1 VLTVRQALE
10 IALQKTTR
18 LPVETTA
25 LLESAG
31 RVLAEDVVSDVDMPP
46 FARCTMDGYAVRSED
61 VCNAPVRL
69 QVIGVIPAGAYPNF
83 SLQPMQ
89 AAKIMTGAPLPPGAD
104 AVQMVE
110 KTRALED
117 GTAVAILESVA
128 AGHNVSPLGSE
139 ARQGEV
145 VLPMGAFVTP
155 AVIGLLA
162 AVGKNMVA
170 VYRAPAVGILAT
182 GDELVDVAEK
192 PALGQIRNSNS
203 FALHAQVRQ
212 AGGKPQLLGIA
223 KDTKANLRHRL
234 AEGLQYD
241 LFLATGG
248 VSMGDL
254 DLVEEVFAE
263 FGLEVFFDKIAMKPG
278 KPVVMARS
286 AQGGLVFGLPGNP
299 VSAST
304 VFEVLVRP
312 VMRKMMG
319 FPVYQ
324 NQMALATLTEPFANR
339 SGRENYAP
347 AVAWYEEKRFLVRP
361 LKSKGSGD
369 VVTYAK
375 SNSYLICPIDRTE
388 LLPNENVVVML
399 RPDFFYG

>member
-1 VLTVRQALE
+1 MITVRQALE
-10 IALQKTTR
+10 IALQKTAR
-18 LPVETTA
+18 LPVETLP

-31 RVLAEDVVSDVDMPP
+31 RILAEDVISDVDMPP
-46 FARCTMDGYAVRSED
+46 FPRSSMDGYAVRSAD
-61 VCNAPVRL
+61 VRHAPARL
-69 QVIGVIPAGAYPNF
+69 QVVGTIPAGSYPNF
-83 SLQPMQ
+83 SLQSQQ

-110 KTRALED
+110 KTRPLEE
-117 GTAVAILESVA
+117 GTAVAILESVS
-128 AGHNVSPLGSE
+128 AGNNVSPLGSE
-139 ARQGEV
+139 ARQGEI
-145 VLPMGAFVTP
+145 VLPAGKFISPGV
-155 AVIGLLA
+155 VGLLA
-162 AVGKNMVA
+162 AVGKNTVA
-170 VYRAPAVGILAT
+170 VYRAPVVGILAT
-182 GDELVDVAEK
+182 GDELVEVDAK
-192 PALGQIRNSNS
+192 PGSGQIRNSNS
-203 FALHAQVRQ
+203 STLYAQVRQ
-212 AGGKPQLLGIA
+212 AGGRPDLLGVA
-223 KDTKANLRHRL
+223 KDTKANLRHRI
-234 AEGLQYD
+234 ADGLHYD

-254 DLVEEVFAE
+254 DLVEDVFAE

-286 AQGGLVFGLPGNP
+286 NRGGIIFGLPGNP
-299 VSAST
+299 ISATT

-324 NQMALATLTEPFANR
+324 NQMVLATLTEPFANR

-347 AVAWYEEKRFLVRP
+347 AVVWYEENRFMVRP

-375 SNSYLICPIDRTE
+375 SNSYLICPIDRTVLNADE
-388 LLPNENVVVML
+388 TVVVML

>member
-1 VLTVRQALE
+1 MISVRQALE
-10 IALQKTTR
+10 IALQQTAR
-18 LPVETTA
+18 LPIEKKS

-46 FARCTMDGYAVRSED
+46 FARSTMDGYAVRSED
-61 VCNAPVRL
+61 VRNAPVRL
-69 QVIGVIPAGAYPNF
+69 QVVGVIPAGAYPNF
-83 SLQPMQ
+83 SLQVMQ

-110 KTRALED
+110 KTRSLEE
-117 GTAVAILESVA
+117 GSAVAILESA
-128 AGHNVSPLGSE
+128 KSGHNVSPFGSE
-139 ARQGEV
+139 ARRDEI
-145 VLPMGAFVTP
+145 VLPAGTFVSP

-162 AVGKNMVA
+162 AVGKNTIA
-170 VYRAPAVGILAT
+170 VYRSPSVGILAT
-182 GDELVDVAEK
+182 GDELVDIAAK

-203 FALHAQVRQ
+203 FTLYAQVMQ

-223 KDTKANLRHRL
+223 KDTKAHLRQSI

-254 DLVEEVFAE
+254 DLVEDVFAE
-263 FGLEVFFDKIAMKPG
+263 LGLEIFFEKIAMKPG

-286 AQGGLVFGLPGNP
+286 AGGGLIFGLPGNP
-299 VSAST
+299 VSATT

-324 NQMALATLTEPFANR
+324 NQMVLATLTEPFANR
-339 SGRENYAP
+339 SSRENYAP
-347 AVAWYEEKRFLVRP
+347 SVTWYEERRFMVRP

-375 SNSYLICPIDRTE
+375 SNSYLICPIDRAG
-388 LLPNENVVVML
+388 LSPNENVVVML
-399 RPDFFYG
+399 RPDFFYC

>member
-1 VLTVRQALE
+1 MITVRQALE
-10 IALQKTTR
+10 IALQKTAR
-18 LPVETTA
+18 LPIATIP
-25 LLESAG
+25 LLESSG
-31 RVLAEDVVSDVDMPP
+31 HILAADVISDVDMPP
-46 FARCTMDGYAVRSED
+46 FPRCTMDGYAVRSAD
-61 VCNAPVRL
+61 VHNAPARL
-69 QVIGVIPAGAYPNF
+69 QVVGTIPAGSYPNF
-83 SLQPMQ
+83 SLQPQQ
-89 AAKIMTGAPLPPGAD
+89 AAKIMTGAPLPYGAD

-110 KTRALED
+110 KTRPLED
-117 GTAVAILESVA
+117 GSAVAILESVP

-145 VLPMGAFVTP
+145 VLPAGKFISP
-155 AVIGLLA
+155 GVIGLLA
-162 AVGKNMVA
+162 ATGKSAVA
-170 VYRAPAVGILAT
+170 VYRAPIVGILAT
-182 GDELVDVAEK
+182 GDELVEIEAK
-192 PALGQIRNSNS
+192 PGRGQIRNSNS
-203 FALHAQVRQ
+203 ATLYAQVQ
-212 AGGKPQLLGIA
+212 TAGGRPDLLGVA
-223 KDTKANLRHRL
+223 KDAKASLRHRI
-234 AEGLQYD
+234 ADGLHYD

-286 AQGGLVFGLPGNP
+286 NRGGIIFGLPGNP
-299 VSAST
+299 LSAT
-304 VFEVLVRP
+304 TIFEVLVRP

-324 NQMALATLTEPFANR
+324 NQMVLATLTEPFANR

-347 AVAWYEEKRFLVRP
+347 AVTWYEEKHFMVRP

-369 VVTYAK
+369 IVTYAK
-375 SNSYLICPIDRTE
+375 SNSYLICPIDRAE
-388 LLPNENVVVML
+388 LAPDETVVVML

>member
-1 VLTVRQALE
+1 MIPVREALE
-10 IALQKTTR
+10 IALQQTAR
-18 LPVETTA
+18 LPIETTS

-46 FARCTMDGYAVRSED
+46 FPRSTMDGYAVRSDD
-61 VCNAPVRL
+61 VRNAPVRL
-69 QVIGVIPAGAYPNF
+69 QVVGMIPAGAYPDF

-89 AAKIMTGAPLPPGAD
+89 AAKIMTGAPLPSGAD
-104 AVQMVE
+104 AVQMIE
-110 KTRALED
+110 KTRALDE
-117 GTAVAILESVA
+117 GGAVAILENVES
-128 AGHNVSPLGSE
+128 GNNVSPFGSE

-145 VLPMGAFVTP
+145 VLPVGTFISP
-155 AVIGLLA
+155 GVIGLLA
-162 AVGKNMVA
+162 AVGKRTLA
-170 VYRAPAVGILAT
+170 VYRAPSVGILAT
-182 GDELVDVAEK
+182 GDELVDIAAK
-192 PALGQIRNSNS
+192 PAAGQIRNSNS
-203 FALHAQVRQ
+203 FALYAQVRQ
-212 AGGKPQLLGIA
+212 AGGRPQLLGVA
-223 KDTKANLRHRL
+223 KDTKTDLRNGI

-263 FGLEVFFDKIAMKPG
+263 FDLEIFFEKIAMKPG

-286 AQGGLVFGLPGNP
+286 ARGGLVFGLPGNP
-299 VSAST
+299 VSAAT

-312 VMRKMMG
+312 VIRKMMG

-324 NQMALATLTEPFANR
+324 NQMVLATLTEPFANR

-347 AVAWYEEKRFLVRP
+347 AVTWFEEKRFMVRP

-375 SNSYLICPIDRTE
+375 SNSYLICPIDRAE
-388 LLPNENVVVML
+388 LLPSENVVVML
-399 RPDFFYG
+399 RPDFFYC

>member
-1 VLTVRQALE
+1 MITVRQALE
-10 IALQKTTR
+10 IALQKTAR
-18 LPVETTA
+18 LPIETLP

-31 RVLAEDVVSDVDMPP
+31 RILAEDVISDVDLPP
-46 FARCTMDGYAVRSED
+46 FPRSSMDGYAVRSAD
-61 VCNAPVRL
+61 VRHAPARL
-69 QVIGVIPAGAYPNF
+69 QVVGTIPAGSYPNF

-89 AAKIMTGAPLPPGAD
+89 AAKIMTGAPLPLGAD

-110 KTRALED
+110 KTRPLEE
-117 GTAVAILESVA
+117 GTAVAILESVP
-128 AGHNVSPLGSE
+128 AGNNVSPLGSE

-145 VLPMGAFVTP
+145 VLPAGKFISP
-155 AVIGLLA
+155 GVIGLLA
-162 AVGKNMVA
+162 TVGKNAVS
-170 VYRAPAVGILAT
+170 VYRAPVVGILAT
-182 GDELVDVAEK
+182 GDELVEVDAK
-192 PALGQIRNSNS
+192 PDRGQIRNSNS
-203 FALHAQVRQ
+203 STLYAQVRQ
-212 AGGKPQLLGIA
+212 AGGRPDLLGVA
-223 KDTKANLRHRL
+223 KDTKANLRHRI
-234 AEGLQYD
+234 ADGLHYD

-254 DLVEEVFAE
+254 DLVEDVFAE

-286 AQGGLVFGLPGNP
+286 NRGGIIFGLPGNP
-299 VSAST
+299 ISATT

-324 NQMALATLTEPFANR
+324 NQMVLATLTEPFANR

-347 AVAWYEEKRFLVRP
+347 AVTWYEEKRFMVRP

-375 SNSYLICPIDRTE
+375 SNSYLICPIDRTDLAPGE
-388 LLPNENVVVML
+388 TVVVML

>member
-1 VLTVRQALE
+1 MISVREALE
-10 IALQKTTR
+10 TALRQTKR
-18 LPVETTA
+18 LPMESIP

-31 RVLAEDVVSDVDMPP
+31 RVLAEDVVTDVDMPP
-46 FARCTMDGYAVRSED
+46 FPRSSMDGYALRSED
-61 VCNAPVRL
+61 ARRAPVKL
-69 QVIGVIPAGAYPNF
+69 EVAGFIPAGSYPNF
-83 SLQPMQ
+83 SLQPGQ

-104 AVQMVE
+104 AVQIVE
-110 KTRALED
+110 KTRSQD
-117 GTAVAILESVA
+117 GETMVEILESVDF
-128 AGHNVSPLGSE
+128 GNNVSPFGSE

-145 VLPMGAFVTP
+145 VLPAGTFISPGV
-155 AVIGLLA
+155 VGLLA
-162 AVGKNMVA
+162 AVGKSEVP
-170 VYRAPAVGILAT
+170 VYRAPTVGILAT
-182 GDELVDVAEK
+182 GDELVEVTAK

-203 FALHAQVRQ
+203 FTLFAQIRQ

-223 KDTKANLRHRL
+223 KDNKNTLRSRI

-248 VSMGDL
+248 VSMGEL

-263 FGLEVFFDKIAMKPG
+263 FGFEIFFEKIAMKPG

-286 AQGGLVFGLPGNP
+286 AHGSLVFGLPGNP
-299 VSAST
+299 VSATT

-324 NQMALATLTEPFANR
+324 NQMVLATLTEPFTNR

-347 AVAWYEEKRFLVRP
+347 AVTWFEERRFLVRP

-375 SNSYLICPIDRTE
+375 SNSYLICPIHHTE
-388 LLPNENVVVML
+388 LLPDEQVVVML
-399 RPDFFYG
+399 RPDFFYC

>member
-1 VLTVRQALE
+1 MITVRQALE

-18 LPVETTA
+18 LPIET
-25 LLESAG
+25 LPFLESAG
-31 RVLAEDVVSDVDMPP
+31 RILAEDVISDVDMPP
-46 FARCTMDGYAVRSED
+46 FPRSTMDGYAVRSAE
-61 VCNAPVRL
+61 VRSVPARL
-69 QVIGVIPAGAYPNF
+69 QVAGTIPAGSYPNF

-110 KTRALED
+110 KTRSLEE

-128 AGHNVSPLGSE
+128 AGNNVSPLGSE
-139 ARQGEV
+139 ARRGEV
-145 VLPMGAFVTP
+145 VLPAGQFISPGA
-155 AVIGLLA
+155 IGLLA
-162 AVGKNMVA
+162 AVGKSTVA

-182 GDELVDVAEK
+182 GDELVEVDAK
-192 PALGQIRNSNS
+192 PERGQIRNSNS
-203 FALHAQVRQ
+203 STLYAQVRQ
-212 AGGKPQLLGIA
+212 AGGRPDLLGVA
-223 KDTKANLRHRL
+223 KDTHANLRHRI
-234 AEGLQYD
+234 ADGLHYD

-254 DLVEEVFAE
+254 DLVEDVFAE

-286 AQGGLVFGLPGNP
+286 NRGGIIFGLPGNP
-299 VSAST
+299 VSATT

-324 NQMALATLTEPFANR
+324 NQMVLATLTEPFANR

-347 AVAWYEEKRFLVRP
+347 AVAWYEEKRFMVRP

-375 SNSYLICPIDRTE
+375 SNSYLICPIDRTDLAPDE
-388 LLPNENVVVML
+388 TVIVML

>member
-1 VLTVRQALE
+1 MLSVRQALE
-10 IALQKTTR
+10 TALRQTTR
-18 LPVETTA
+18 LPVESIP

-31 RVLAEDVVSDVDMPP
+31 RVLAEDVITDVDMPP
-46 FARCTMDGYAVRSED
+46 FPRSTMDGYAVRSED
-61 VCNAPVRL
+61 VRHAPARL
-69 QVIGVIPAGAYPNF
+69 QVAGMIPAGSYPNF
-83 SLQPMQ
+83 SLQTLQ
-89 AAKIMTGAPLPPGAD
+89 AAKIMTGAPLPLGAD

-110 KTRALED
+110 KTRVLDD
-117 GTAVAILESVA
+117 GSAVAILESVP
-128 AGHNVSPLGSE
+128 AGHNVSPFGSE
-139 ARQGEV
+139 AHQGEV
-145 VLPMGAFVTP
+145 VLPMGTFIAP
-155 AVIGLLA
+155 GVIGLLA
-162 AVGKNMVA
+162 AVGKSQVA

-182 GDELVDVAEK
+182 GDELVDLTAK

-203 FALHAQVRQ
+203 FTLYAQARQ
-212 AGGKPQLLGIA
+212 AGGKPQLLGVA
-223 KDTKANLRHRL
+223 KDTKADLRQRL
-234 AEGLQYD
+234 TTGLQFD
-241 LFLATGG
+241 LLLATGG

-286 AQGGLVFGLPGNP
+286 PRGGLVFGLPGNP
-299 VSAST
+299 ISATT

-324 NQMALATLTEPFANR
+324 NQMVLATLTEPFVNR

-347 AVAWYEEKRFLVRP
+347 SVTWYEERRFMVRP

-375 SNSYLICPIDRTE
+375 SNSYLICPIERTE
-388 LLPNENVVVML
+388 LSPEENVVVML

>member
-1 VLTVRQALE
+1 MITVRQALE
-10 IALQKTTR
+10 IVLQQTAR
-18 LPVETTA
+18 LPIETKS

-31 RVLAEDVVSDVDMPP
+31 RVLAKDVISDVDMPP
-46 FARCTMDGYAVRSED
+46 FPRSTMDGFAVRSD
-61 VCNAPVRL
+61 DIRNAPVRL
-69 QVIGVIPAGAYPNF
+69 QVVGTIPAGSYPNF
-83 SLQPMQ
+83 SLQPRQ
-89 AAKIMTGAPLPPGAD
+89 AAKIMTGAPLPSGAD

-110 KTRALED
+110 KTRALDE
-117 GTAVAILESVA
+117 GTAVVILESA
-128 AGHNVSPLGSE
+128 AFGHNVSPFGSE
-139 ARQGEV
+139 ARQDEV
-145 VLPMGAFVTP
+145 MLPAGTFISP
-155 AVIGLLA
+155 GVIGLLA
-162 AVGKNMVA
+162 AVGKITVS
-170 VYRAPAVGILAT
+170 VYGAPAVGILAT
-182 GDELVDVAEK
+182 GDELVDITVK

-203 FALHAQVRQ
+203 FTLYAQVRQ
-212 AGGKPQLLGIA
+212 AGGRPQLLGIA
-223 KDTKANLRHRL
+223 KDTKTDLRNCI

-254 DLVEEVFAE
+254 DLVEKVFAE
-263 FGLEVFFDKIAMKPG
+263 FDLEVFFDKIAMKPG

-286 AQGGLVFGLPGNP
+286 SAGRLIFGLPGNP
-299 VSAST
+299 VSATT

-312 VMRKMMG
+312 AMRKMMG

-324 NQMALATLTEPFANR
+324 NQMVLATLTEPFANR

-347 AVAWYEEKRFLVRP
+347 AVTWYEEKRFMVRP

-375 SNSYLICPIDRTE
+375 SNSYLICPIDCAE

-399 RPDFFYG
+399 RPDFFYC

>member
-1 VLTVRQALE
+1 MITVRQALE
-10 IALQKTTR
+10 IALQQTAR
-18 LPVETTA
+18 LPIEEIS

-31 RVLAEDVVSDVDMPP
+31 RVLAEDVISDVDMPP
-46 FARCTMDGYAVRSED
+46 FPRSTMDGYAVSSED
-61 VCNAPVRL
+61 VRSAPVRL
-69 QVIGVIPAGAYPNF
+69 QVVGMIPAGSYPNF

-89 AAKIMTGAPLPPGAD
+89 AAKIMTGAPLPSGAD

-110 KTRALED
+110 KTRSLDEESS
-117 GTAVAILESVA
+117 VAILEGVKS
-128 AGHNVSPLGSE
+128 GHNVSPLGSE

-145 VLPMGAFVTP
+145 VLPMGTFISP

-162 AVGKNMVA
+162 AVGKNTVA
-170 VYRAPAVGILAT
+170 VYRAPSVGILAT
-182 GDELVDVAEK
+182 GDELVDIAVR

-203 FALHAQVRQ
+203 FTLYAQVKQ
-212 AGGKPQLLGIA
+212 AAGKPHLLGIA
-223 KDTKANLRHRL
+223 KDTKANLRQSI

-254 DLVEEVFAE
+254 DLVEKMFAE
-263 FGLEVFFDKIAMKPG
+263 FGLEIFFEKIAMKPG

-286 AQGGLVFGLPGNP
+286 AQDGLIFGLPGNP
-299 VSAST
+299 VSAAT

-324 NQMALATLTEPFANR
+324 NQMALATLTEPFTNR

-347 AVAWYEEKRFLVRP
+347 SVTWYEEKRFMVRP

-388 LLPNENVVVML
+388 LSPNENVVVML
-399 RPDFFYG
+399 RPDFFYC

>member
-1 VLTVRQALE
+1 MISVRQALE
-10 IALQKTTR
+10 TALRQTSR
-18 LPVETTA
+18 LPAESIP
-25 LLESAG
+25 LLESTG
-31 RVLAEDVVSDVDMPP
+31 RVLAEDVISDVDMPP
-46 FARCTMDGYAVRSED
+46 FPRSTMDGFAVRSED
-61 VCNAPVRL
+61 VRHAPARL
-69 QVIGVIPAGAYPNF
+69 QVVGMIPAGAYPDF
-83 SLQPMQ
+83 SLQAMQ
-89 AAKIMTGAPLPPGAD
+89 AAKIMTGAPLPLGAD

-110 KTRALED
+110 KTRALDD
-117 GTAVAILESVA
+117 GSAVAILDSVP
-128 AGHNVSPLGSE
+128 AGHNVSPFGSE
-139 ARQGEV
+139 AHQGEV
-145 VLPMGAFVTP
+145 VLPMGTFISP
-155 AVIGLLA
+155 GVIGLLA
-162 AVGKNMVA
+162 AVGKSQVV
-170 VYRAPAVGILAT
+170 VYRAPMVGILAT
-182 GDELVDVAEK
+182 GDELVEVTAK

-203 FALHAQVRQ
+203 STLYAQVRQ
-212 AGGKPQLLGIA
+212 AGGKPHLQGVA
-223 KDTKANLRHRL
+223 KDNKADLRQRL
-234 AEGLQYD
+234 TAGLQFD
-241 LFLATGG
+241 LLLATGG

-286 AQGGLVFGLPGNP
+286 RRGGLVFGLPGNP
-299 VSAST
+299 ISATT

-324 NQMALATLTEPFANR
+324 NQMVLATLTEPFANR

-347 AVAWYEEKRFLVRP
+347 SVTWYEERRFMVRP
-361 LKSKGSGD
+361 LKTKGSGD

-388 LLPNENVVVML
+388 LSPEENVVVML

>member
-1 VLTVRQALE
+1 MITVRQALE
-10 IALQKTTR
+10 IALQQTKR
-18 LPVETTA
+18 LSIESIA

-31 RVLAEDVVSDVDMPP
+31 RVLAEDVISDVDMPP
-46 FARCTMDGYAVRSED
+46 FARSTMDGYALRSED
-61 VCNAPVRL
+61 IRQAPARL
-69 QVIGVIPAGAYPNF
+69 QVAGVIPAGTYPNF

-89 AAKIMTGAPLPPGAD
+89 AAKIMTGAPLPAGAD

-110 KTRALED
+110 KTRSLEN
-117 GTAVAILESVA
+117 GAAVEILESVSS
-128 AGHNVSPLGSE
+128 GHNVSPLGSE
-139 ARQGEV
+139 ARRGDV
-145 VLPMGAFVTP
+145 VLPAGAFISP
-155 AVIGLLA
+155 GVIGLLA
-162 AVGKNMVA
+162 AVGKSSVA
-170 VYRAPAVGILAT
+170 VYRAPSVGILAT
-182 GDELVDVAEK
+182 GDELVDIAAK
-192 PALGQIRNSNS
+192 PGLGQIRNSNS
-203 FALHAQVRQ
+203 YTLYAQVKQ
-212 AGGKPQLLGIA
+212 AGGMPQLLGVA
-223 KDTKANLRHRL
+223 KDSKANLRQQI
-234 AEGLQYD
+234 AAGLQYD

-263 FGLEVFFDKIAMKPG
+263 FGLEVFFEKIAMKPG

-286 AQGGLVFGLPGNP
+286 TRGGLVFGLPGNP
-299 VSAST
+299 VSATT

-319 FPVYQ
+319 FPIYQ
-324 NQMALATLTEPFANR
+324 NQMALATLTEPFVNR

-347 AVAWYEEKRFLVRP
+347 SVTWYEEKRFLVRP

-375 SNSYLICPIDRTE
+375 SNSYLICPLDRAD
-388 LLPNENVVVML
+388 LSPNENVVVML